1 MRLRS
6 MKLLFSL
13 FLFFLISTQPSFAK
27 NLEHKYSIKTKGI
40 NIGSLTWKLNITV
53 DSYETYVEL
62 KSKGFLSKF
71 YKFAGKYSATGKVKG
86 NIFLPKKYVQNW
98 ETSNQKKYVE
108 LRFKNNMIERLTL
121 IPKETELPRIKY
133 KKMMS
138 YRDPL
143 SSLINIMV
151 TGAQSYTI
159 DGRRAYLL
167 YPEKKSNKIL
177 IKGYTN
183 IWADHKRND
192 LEYLE
197 VEKSEGGVL
206 PQKII
211 IKFKGSLFYLTK
223 I

>member
-1 MRLRS
+1 
-6 MKLLFSL
+6 MKLLFSF
-13 FLFFLISTQPSFAK
+13 FLFCLISAQPLFAQD
-27 NLEHKYSIKTKGI
+27 LSHRYSIKTKGI
-40 NIGSLTWKLNITV
+40 NIGSLTWKLNITE

-62 KSKGFLSKF
+62 ESKGFLSKL
-71 YKFAGKYSATGKVKG
+71 YKFAGKYSAAGTIKE
-86 NIFLPKKYVQNW
+86 NTILPKRYTQNW

-108 LRFKNNMIERLTL
+108 LKFKNDMIERLTL
-121 IPKETELPRIKY
+121 NPKETELPRIKY
-133 KKMMS
+133 KKMMN
-138 YRDPL
+138 YKDPL
-143 SSLINIMV
+143 SSLIGIML

-177 IKGYTN
+177 IKEYTN

-197 VEKSEGGVL
+197 VQKREGDVL